1 MAILTLIGETEEVTF
16 TPASAGGDE
25 FDNAAGTSG
34 LQIKNSSLAPLRVE
48 FVEQR
53 DCSYG
58 EQDVHTSR
66 IVTVAAGTTLRIPR
80 FNMWRYNNASKRV
93 EMVYPDGESGI
104 ELAALDRPCV

>member
-1 MAILTLIGETEEVTF
+1 MAILTLIGETDEITF
-16 TPASAGGDE
+16 TAAAVAGDE

-34 LQIKNSSLAPLRVE
+34 LQIKNSSGGDLRVE

-66 IVTVAAGTTLRIPR
+66 IVTVLAGTTMRIPR
-80 FNMWRYNNASKRV
+80 FSMWRYNNVSKRV
-93 EMVYPDGESGI
+93 EIVYLDGVTDLEV
-104 ELAALDRPCV
+104 AALDRPCV

>member
-1 MAILTLIGETEEVTF
+1 MAILILIGETEAITF

-34 LQIKNSSLAPLRVE
+34 LQIKNTTGGDLRVE

-66 IVTVAAGTTLRIPR
+66 IVTVLAGTTLRVPR
-80 FNMWRYNNASKRV
+80 FQMWRYNNAAKRV
-93 EMVYPDGESGI
+93 EMIYPDGEAGL